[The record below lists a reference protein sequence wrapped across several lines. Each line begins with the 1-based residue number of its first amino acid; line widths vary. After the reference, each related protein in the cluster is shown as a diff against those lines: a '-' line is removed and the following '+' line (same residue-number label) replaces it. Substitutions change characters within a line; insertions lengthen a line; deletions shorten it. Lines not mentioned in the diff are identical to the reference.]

1 MQTFKEIFEAYGAD
15 YETTMERFMGSEE
28 TYREFLDMLFDDD
41 NLANLGEAIESGNLD
56 MAFEAAHTL
65 KGVAGNMGLKRL
77 YAAVCD
83 MVDPLRRREQRND
96 YDVLYESVKTEF
108 HEVDKLRQSLKK
120 GERI

>member
-83 MVDPLRRREQRND
+83 MAVSYTHLNGFYHPNTRCWKRKTDRRHWRFSKNIMKIF
-96 YDVLYESVKTEF
+96 L
-108 HEVDKLRQSLKK
+108 
-120 GERI
+120 